1 MTRVAKLVLWSS
13 VAAVLSSG
21 LMSRAADQKIVL
33 DSSKPLKIVMEG
45 KLRIT
50 VNGVD
55 VSHYPDVKPLFI
67 SRPKPD
73 YPLACRRRHLT
84 GFGIFRMKIDETGA
98 VESVTVRS
106 TTGHSELDAE
116 VLKGLGRW
124 RAKPGAV
131 REIDFPVTF
140 SMGAAVHPAATP
152 YVPPQMRS
160 NIHTP
165 KDDLSTMQR

>member
-1 MTRVAKLVLWSS
+1 MTRRANLVLCSL
-13 VAAVLSSG
+13 VAVIFTTGSMG
-21 LMSRAADQKIVL
+21 RAADQQIVI

-50 VNGVD
+50 VNGTP
-55 VSHYPDVKPLFI
+55 VSHYPDLKPLFI
-67 SRPKPD
+67 SMPKPD
-73 YPLACRRRHLT
+73 YPAEYRRRHLT

-98 VESVTVRS
+98 VQSVTVRS

-116 VLKGLGRW
+116 VLKVFSRW

-140 SMGAAVHPAATP
+140 SIGAAGHPAATP

-160 NIHTP
+160 NIRTP
-165 KDDLSTMQR
+165 KDDLTNTQR